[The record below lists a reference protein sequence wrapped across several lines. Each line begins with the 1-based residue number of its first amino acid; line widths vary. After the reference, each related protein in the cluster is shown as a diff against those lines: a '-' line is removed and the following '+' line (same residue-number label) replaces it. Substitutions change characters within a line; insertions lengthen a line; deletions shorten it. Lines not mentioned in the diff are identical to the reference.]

1 MGSKSSKSKNFQKTL
16 SDQEIDVL
24 LANTK
29 FTRPEIIAW
38 HSGFMV
44 FLSFISS

>member
-1 MGSKSSKSKNFQKTL
+1 MGSKASKSKNSQKTL
-16 SDQEIDVL
+16 SEQEIDLL

-44 FLSFISS
+44 LLIFILS